1 MRTQLNC
8 PNCGAPIVADM
19 HQIIDVGRNPEL
31 KQLLL
36 SGQLNVAVCQ
46 SCGSGGQ
53 IAAPLLYHDPAHDL
67 FMVHVPEQVNMD
79 QRQREDL
86 IGRLTRQVMEST
98 PPEQRRAYMFQPQMM
113 LTMKS
118 FLERVLETEGITPE
132 MIARQQ
138 RQVQLLQT
146 LARADA
152 DVAAELIKDRKHEID
167 ETFFAMLRAYIETAT
182 QMNDDKQLL
191 PLLNLQAKLMT
202 ETEVGRRLER
212 LQVALHAFSR
222 DAKKEEGVSPLLLLR
237 HVLRNQED
245 MEIVESLASAALPAL
260 NYEFFTGLTAEID
273 KQEMAGQKAAV
284 ARLTK
289 LRDRLLK
296 LQAEISKQSEQ
307 MLEESKQL
315 LETVLAADNLPQ
327 AVQAN
332 MGRIDDMFMYLLAAE
347 MDRAEQDGKK
357 ARLQKLEQVHNLIM
371 DEIEGQTP
379 PEIQLLNKL
388 VHAPDQAEQA
398 RLLEESREL
407 LSDDLLKVV
416 DLLQDQ
422 VKASG
427 QTELVGR
434 LGQIKQLIA
443 ARLPRR

>member
-1 MRTQLNC
+1 MRTQISC
-8 PNCGAPIVADM
+8 PNCGAPIVAEV
-19 HQIIDVGRNPEL
+19 HQIVDVGRNPEL

-36 SGQLNVAVCQ
+36 SGQLNLAICP
-46 SCGSGGQ
+46 SCGAGGQ
-53 IAAPLLYHDPAHDL
+53 IATPLLYHDPAHEL

-98 PPEQRRAYMFQPQMM
+98 PPEQRRAYMFQPQTM

-118 FLERVLETEGITPE
+118 FMERVLETEGITPE

-138 RQVQLLQT
+138 RQAQLLQT
-146 LARADA
+146 LVRADA

-167 ETFFAMLRAYIETAT
+167 ETFFAMLRAYIDAAS
-182 QMNDDKQLL
+182 QMNDNKQLL
-191 PLLNLQAKLMT
+191 PLVNLQAKLMT

-212 LQVALHAFSR
+212 RQVALHAFNR
-222 DAKKEEGVSPLLLLR
+222 DAKKEEGVSPILLLR

-245 MEIVESLASAALPAL
+245 PETAEVLASAALPAL

-284 ARLTK
+284 ARLSK

-307 MLEESKQL
+307 ILQESKQL
-315 LETVLAADNLPQ
+315 LETILATDDLRR
-327 AVQAN
+327 AVRAN
-332 MGRIDDMFMYLLAAE
+332 IGRLDDMFMYLLAAE
-347 MDRAEQDGKK
+347 MNHAEQSGKE
-357 ARLQKLEQVHNLIM
+357 ARLQKLEQVQNLIM
-371 DEIEGQTP
+371 DEIEAQTP

-388 VHAPDQAEQA
+388 VHASDQAEQT
-398 RLLEESREL
+398 RLLDENRNL

-422 VKASG
+422 VKSSG
-427 QTELVGR
+427 QAELDGR
-434 LGQIKQLIA
+434 LGRIKQLIA
-443 ARLPRR
+443 ARLPRP